1 MLINEVISFLE
12 ATATKAVAIYPGRF
26 HPFHKGHKFVYD
38 YLSGKYGTAYIATS
52 DKQGPDSPF
61 SFEEKK
67 RMMMLTGVPAQAI
80 INTRQP
86 YVPNEILD
94 RLDGNT
100 TAAVFGV
107 GKKDMDEG
115 NPRFKVGLKKNGDPT
130 YYQHNKDSR
139 ETFDVHGYLDVV
151 PTQKFKVLGEPATSA
166 TELRRQYATLDDKQA
181 QQFIIDLFGAFDQQ
195 VMSTMDQKLGRK

>member
-38 YLSGKYGTAYIATS
+38 YLSSKYCTAYIATS

-67 RMMMLTGVPAQAI
+67 RMMMLTGVPASAI
-80 INTRQP
+80 VNTRQP

-94 RLDGNT
+94 QLDAKT

-115 NPRFKVGLKKNGDPT
+115 NPRFKVGLKKNGEPT

-139 ETFDVHGYLDVV
+139 ETYDVHGYLDVV

-166 TELRRQYATLDDKQA
+166 TELRRQYATLDDTQA
-181 QQFIIDLFGAFDQQ
+181 QQFITDLFGAFDQQ

>member
-26 HPFHKGHKFVYD
+26 HPFNKGHKCVYD
-38 YLSGKYGTAYIATS
+38 YLSSKYGNAYIATS

-67 RMMMLTGVPAQAI
+67 RMMMLTGVPASAI
-80 INTRQP
+80 VNTRQP

-94 RLDGNT
+94 QLDAKT

-115 NPRFKVGLKKNGDPT
+115 NPRFKVGLKKNGEPT

-139 ETFDVHGYLDVV
+139 ETYDVHGYLDVV

-166 TELRRQYATLDDKQA
+166 TELRRQYATLDDTQA
-181 QQFIIDLFGAFDQQ
+181 QQFITDLFGAFDQQ